1 MRIHFI
7 LVFFLVSILCVYS
20 QDKVTVTYVT
30 EIGSFDLSVEENIED
45 LYIINKADIGS
56 PLKISDIIGLGKLKK
71 LRRLFIDYFND
82 VSLANLQTNNRIHL
96 FIRNSTVSDPLVLF
110 SNPIYAISI
119 QSCFLKNRVV
129 IPENTNLEY
138 LEISN
143 CGLEYIPDIYNDI
156 QIINFSYNKIANISN
171 ISAKSL
177 RCYNQSSKILL
188 IGNPIDKVFLPFLSV
203 GNLYDLIP
211 SKYRSVQ

>member
-7 LVFFLVSILCVYS
+7 LVFFLISILCVYS

-177 RCYNQSSKILL
+177 RYYNQSSKILL